1 VREALIRENE
11 AQQPTPVI
19 AVREDD
25 MEAVLAG
32 LGQPAADW
40 AKRNGFRAAAGSSLL
55 VPAVN
60 EAGSA
65 LLFAAGENGSAQ
77 PFALGGL
84 VASLPAGDYALADG
98 FPDPEFA
105 VLGFALS
112 SYRFEKYR
120 KNSAARARLVVPATV
135 DLARVDAILK
145 GVQIARD
152 LINIPANDLGPQEL
166 AAEIRSLFVENG
178 GTGEI
183 ITGDELLE
191 RGFPMVHA
199 VGRASSRAPRL
210 ADFTWGPED
219 APKVTLV
226 GKGVIFDT
234 GGLDIKPSSAML
246 LMKKDMGGA
255 ANVLGLA
262 AMIMASELPVRL
274 RVIVPCVENAI
285 SGSAFRPGDVLPSR
299 KGLTVEIGNTD
310 AEGRLVLAD
319 ALALADE
326 EEPDL
331 LVDMATLTG
340 AARVALGPD
349 LPPFFTDDE
358 DLAEELALVSEASVD
373 PLWRLPLWQ
382 PYMKYLD
389 SKIADINHINTTG
402 GGFAGSITAALF
414 LSRFVDKAQSWVH
427 FDIYGWT
434 PMEKPGKPAGG
445 EAQGIR
451 CLFDL
456 ISERYSDKK

>member
-1 VREALIRENE
+1 MREALIREIE

-19 AVREDD
+19 AVGEDD
-25 MEAVLAG
+25 LEAVLAG

-40 AKRNGFRAAAGSSLL
+40 AKRNGFRAAAGSNLL

-84 VASLPAGDYALADG
+84 VSTLPAGGYALADG

-120 KNSAARARLVVPATV
+120 KNGAARARLVVPATV
-135 DLARVDAILK
+135 DVARVDAILK

-152 LINIPANDLGPQEL
+152 LINIPANDMGPQEL

-183 ITGDELLE
+183 IEGDALLD

-199 VGRASSRAPRL
+199 VGRASSREPRL

-285 SGSAFRPGDVLPSR
+285 SGSAFRPGDVLSSR
-299 KGLTVEIGNTD
+299 KGLSVEIGNTD

-358 DLAEELALVSEASVD
+358 DLAEELALMAEASAD

-402 GGFAGSITAALF
+402 AGFAGSITAALF
-414 LSRFVDKAQSWVH
+414 LSRFVEKAQSWVH

-434 PMEKPGKPAGG
+434 PAEKPGKPAGG

-456 ISERYSDKK
+456 ISERYSGEK